1 MECFII
7 SDSFL
12 LQCWWWKFEYFL
24 LYAGAVDSRNTHRS
38 SDRATRTEITAIFTE
53 RTDEMIS
60 YIRGELAAV
69 GEEQVVVEVQGIG
82 YGIFMPGQAMTM
94 LPPIGSEVKIHTYLN
109 VREDAMQLFG
119 FLTKD
124 DLKVFS
130 AFDRSEWNWAERR
143 LEYFI
148 EDDTG

>member
-1 MECFII
+1 
-7 SDSFL
+7 
-12 LQCWWWKFEYFL
+12 
-24 LYAGAVDSRNTHRS
+24 
-38 SDRATRTEITAIFTE
+38 
-53 RTDEMIS
+53 MIS
-60 YIRGELAAV
+60 YIKGELAAV

-124 DLKVFS
+124 DLKVFG
-130 AFDRSEWNWAERR
+130 FDRSEWNWAERR